1 MGETSRT
8 ELWSLYD
15 QVEEHQ
21 VDGLKFA
28 EVGIILKSVPI
39 RNRHHWLAWKTGE
52 KSWKPLSG
60 FPELKTALKSVFD
73 KGSGLGPDDEVTK
86 TATYIRSIGLPLAE
100 SESTIQASEVLN
112 FSSLIAKKFE
122 IEIEGKNERF
132 LTFTRAISL
141 GELHLV
147 DSLPDWVD
155 STFQLWLRNGNE
167 KVTLSCEQK
176 TEENPENIVYIRENR
191 KVELLKTWIFG

>member
-1 MGETSRT
+1 MGEASRT

-21 VDGLKFA
+21 VDGLNFA
-28 EVGIILKSVPI
+28 EVGTILKSVPV

-60 FPELKTALKSVFD
+60 FPELKMALKSALD
-73 KGSGLGPDDEVTK
+73 RGSGLGPDEEVTK
-86 TATYIRSIGLPLAE
+86 TATYIRNLGLPLTD
-100 SESTIQASEVLN
+100 SDNISQSSDISKFST
-112 FSSLIAKKFE
+112 LIEKKFE

-132 LTFTRAISL
+132 LTFTRSLSL
-141 GELHLV
+141 GEIHLV
-147 DSLPDWVD
+147 DSLPDWVP
-155 STFQLWLRNGNE
+155 STFQLWLFNGKE
-167 KVTLSCEQK
+167 KISLFCEK
-176 TEENPENIVYIRENR
+176 KRESNPENRIYIRENR